1 MIFELKLRIVR
12 KICIP
17 TTGLMIEFVVIDI
30 AVKIIDLEKRSED
43 YRYKFLLKF
52 FILWLIIDYS
62 LIIRLSINCLLT
74 NRTKLCKT

>member
-30 AVKIIDLEKRSED
+30 AVKIIDLEKRKRD
-43 YRYKFLLKF
+43 HKT
-52 FILWLIIDYS
+52 ILWLIIDYS